1 MNHRT
6 HTDHITIG
14 RNPVLTYEIL
24 AAIARRR
31 NHPTFAQR
39 VRGWVGKVGTFFS
52 RKEGKLTP

>member
-24 AAIARRR
+24 AAIAARR
-31 NHPTFAQR
+31 NRPTFAQR
-39 VRGWVGKVGTFFS
+39 VRGWVGKVRTLFS
-52 RKEGKLTP
+52 IDRKETP